1 MRRLGQSVTIGRA
14 GLGPVLV
21 LALVFAGCAS
31 RVGAP
36 IGMAA
41 LLGGIGGTLSLIV
54 HELGHAFAA
63 RRMPGIRCADVTL
76 VWMGAATRFQ
86 GKYESGREQA
96 KVAIAGP
103 LMSFVLALTL
113 LAACVLPMDR
123 DVHEGLLLLCLF
135 NVAIGALNLAPT
147 FPLDGYKFVTGLV
160 WSATGSEKRAQG
172 IIRRIGVGWAL
183 MELPG
188 AFILML
194 ARPKLIFVVAAVG
207 IGLVVQKRM
216 LRGHRPS
223 SKNA

>member
-1 MRRLGQSVTIGRA
+1 L
-14 GLGPVLV
+14 
-21 LALVFAGCAS
+21 
-31 RVGAP
+31 
-36 IGMAA
+36 
-41 LLGGIGGTLSLIV
+41 
-54 HELGHAFAA
+54 
-63 RRMPGIRCADVTL
+63 PGIRSADVTL

-113 LAACVLPMDR
+113 FVACLLPVAR
-123 DVHEGLLLLCLF
+123 DVHEGLLLLCVF
-135 NVAIGALNLAPT
+135 NVAIGTLNLAPT

-160 WSATGSEKRAQG
+160 WSATGSEKKARG

-194 ARPKLIFVVAAVG
+194 VRPKMIFVVAAVG

-216 LRGHRPS
+216 TCGHRPDS
-223 SKNA
+223 QNA